1 MPDSTGSQNRSLGQ
15 RMKRGVQTKIL
26 IPAAASIVSVAVS
39 YLIKKLPTI
48 LEEKVLPKLQETGA
62 TDGKTEATKQFA
74 HARAEDAAAVAD
86 IDDDDQGDS
95 DGETSQEQPQ
105 PTSADLSAEDREEE
119 RSRREQR
126 RQERKRSTQKAA

>member
-62 TDGKTEATKQFA
+62 TESKTEATKQFA

-86 IDDDDQGDS
+86 IDDAEGDT
-95 DGETSQEQPQ
+95 DGEASDEQP
-105 PTSADLSAEDREEE
+105 PPASADLSAEDRDEE

-126 RQERKRSTQKAA
+126 RQERKRSMQKAA

>member
-62 TDGKTEATKQFA
+62 TESKTEATKQFA

-86 IDDDDQGDS
+86 IDDAEGDT
-95 DGETSQEQPQ
+95 DGEASDEQPR
-105 PTSADLSAEDREEE
+105 PASADLSAEDREEE

-126 RQERKRSTQKAA
+126 RQERKRSMEKAA

>member
-62 TDGKTEATKQFA
+62 TESKTEATKQFA

-86 IDDDDQGDS
+86 IDDDEGDT
-95 DGETSQEQPQ
+95 DGEALDEQP
-105 PTSADLSAEDREEE
+105 PPASADLSAEDREEE

-126 RQERKRSTQKAA
+126 RQERKRSMQKAA

>member
-62 TDGKTEATKQFA
+62 TESKTEATKQFA

-86 IDDDDQGDS
+86 IDDDEGDT
-95 DGETSQEQPQ
+95 DGEASDEQPR
-105 PTSADLSAEDREEE
+105 PASADLSAEDREEE

-126 RQERKRSTQKAA
+126 RQERKRSMQKAA

>member
-62 TDGKTEATKQFA
+62 TESKTEATKQFA
-74 HARAEDAAAVAD
+74 HARAQDAAAVAD
-86 IDDDDQGDS
+86 IDDDEGDTEGEAS
-95 DGETSQEQPQ
+95 DEQPR
-105 PTSADLSAEDREEE
+105 PASADLSAEDREEE

-126 RQERKRSTQKAA
+126 RQERKRSMQKAA

>member
-62 TDGKTEATKQFA
+62 TESKTEATKQFA
-74 HARAEDAAAVAD
+74 HARAQDAAAVAD
-86 IDDDDQGDS
+86 IDDDEGDT
-95 DGETSQEQPQ
+95 DGEAFDEQP
-105 PTSADLSAEDREEE
+105 PPASADLSAEDREEE

-126 RQERKRSTQKAA
+126 RQERKRSMQKAA

>member
-1 MPDSTGSQNRSLGQ
+1 MPDSNGSQNRSLGQ

-62 TDGKTEATKQFA
+62 TESKTEATKQFA

-86 IDDDDQGDS
+86 IDDDEGDT
-95 DGETSQEQPQ
+95 DGEASDEQP
-105 PTSADLSAEDREEE
+105 PPASADLSAEDREEE

-126 RQERKRSTQKAA
+126 RQERKRSMQKAA

>member
-1 MPDSTGSQNRSLGQ
+1 MPDSPGSQKRSLGK
-15 RMKRGVQTKIL
+15 RMTRGVQTKIL

-48 LEEKVLPKLQETGA
+48 LEEKVLPKLQDTGGTGSKA
-62 TDGKTEATKQFA
+62 EATKQFA
-74 HARAEDAAAVAD
+74 HARADDAAAVAD
-86 IDDDDQGDS
+86 IDDDDESDT
-95 DGETSQEQPQ
+95 DGETAEEQPQ
-105 PTSADLSAEDREEE
+105 PASADLSAEDREEE

>member
-62 TDGKTEATKQFA
+62 TESKTEATKQFA
-74 HARAEDAAAVAD
+74 HARAQDAAAVAD
-86 IDDDDQGDS
+86 IDDDEGDT
-95 DGETSQEQPQ
+95 DGEASDEQP
-105 PTSADLSAEDREEE
+105 PPASADLSAEDREEE

-126 RQERKRSTQKAA
+126 RQERKRSMQKAA

>member
-62 TDGKTEATKQFA
+62 TESKTEATKQFA
-74 HARAEDAAAVAD
+74 HARAQDAAAVAD
-86 IDDDDQGDS
+86 IDDDEGDT
-95 DGETSQEQPQ
+95 DGEASDEQPR
-105 PTSADLSAEDREEE
+105 PASADLSAEDREEE

-126 RQERKRSTQKAA
+126 RQERKRSMQKAA

>member
-62 TDGKTEATKQFA
+62 TESKTEATKQFA

-86 IDDDDQGDS
+86 IDDDEGDT
-95 DGETSQEQPQ
+95 DGEASDEQP
-105 PTSADLSAEDREEE
+105 PPASADLSAEDREEE

-126 RQERKRSTQKAA
+126 RQERKRSMQKAA